1 MRAARDA
8 NDDFGAI
15 FALKTGQMTLQDF
28 AMDVK
33 MLDIKTF

>member
-1 MRAARDA
+1 MRAVRDA
-8 NDDFGAI
+8 NDDFEKI

-28 AMDVK
+28 AMDFK